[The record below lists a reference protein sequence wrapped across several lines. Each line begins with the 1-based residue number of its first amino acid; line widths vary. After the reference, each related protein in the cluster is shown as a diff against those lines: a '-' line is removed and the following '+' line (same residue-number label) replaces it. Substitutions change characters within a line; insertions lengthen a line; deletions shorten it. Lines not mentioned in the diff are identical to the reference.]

1 MKIYSVQNL
10 RYVLAMVIVVYHILM
25 FPAIMITEAE
35 ILKYAVDIFFVISGF
50 VITLSLYK
58 STNNFLRKRIKT
70 VYPKYYFYLTVIIV
84 IKLIGVALGYVDQVA
99 NLLISYT
106 LLPVMNDSGY
116 LIRPELVVGWTLMYE
131 MTFYLL
137 ISLIILFTKNKERII
152 NITIG
157 ILVICA
163 MITLLTD
170 FSTAIPYLNLLVDND
185 LLILNFLMGMIIA
198 KVYHQQSF
206 KVNQFT
212 ALMLIG
218 SGIIILIGLDN
229 FLFTARGLISF
240 IPSTLILIGV
250 IKYPCKNEN
259 RAQKRG
265 NYSYEIYLMHTLIV
279 SSICI
284 FVFEVLKLEITS
296 WGLLVLITIIYATI
310 MLCLKLSDYFQLK
323 KHQLLSN

>member
-10 RYVLAMVIVVYHILM
+10 RYFLAMAIVMYHILM
-25 FPAIMITEAE
+25 FPAIMLSEAD
-35 ILKYAVDIFFVISGF
+35 ILKYGVDIFFVISGF
-50 VITLSLYK
+50 VITLSIYK
-58 STNNFLRKRIKT
+58 STNDFLLKRINT
-70 VYPKYYFYLTVIIV
+70 VYPKYYFYLTIIIV
-84 IKLIGVALGYVDQVA
+84 IKLIGVTFGYVDQVS
-99 NLLISYT
+99 NLFISYT
-106 LLPVMNDSGY
+106 LLPVMDDYGY
-116 LIRPELVVGWTLMYE
+116 LLRPELVVGWTLMYE

-157 ILVICA
+157 VLVISV

-170 FSTAIPYLNLLVDND
+170 FSTSIPYLNLLVNND

-206 KVNQFT
+206 KVNQLT

-218 SGIIILIGLDN
+218 SGIIILIRLDQLIYN
-229 FLFTARGLISF
+229 TRGLISF

-259 RAQKRG
+259 KAQKRG
-265 NYSYEIYLMHTLIV
+265 IYSYEIYLMHTLIV
-279 SSICI
+279 SSICT
-284 FVFEVLKLEITS
+284 FTFEVLKMQITS
-296 WGLLVLITIIYATI
+296 RGLLIIIAVIYATI
-310 MLCLKLSDYFQLK
+310 ILCLKLSDYFQLK
-323 KHQLLSN
+323 KQQLLCK